1 MYASVGDIA
10 QSKLWLSVD
19 WQLWRKGC
27 GLHFG
32 PTYNGTIRGIVLS
45 LGPLVIIGH
54 QRDNEPEA
62 KEKQT

>member
-19 WQLWRKGC
+19 WQLWRRGY

-32 PTYNGTIRGIVLS
+32 PTYNGTIQGVVLS
-45 LGPLVIIGH
+45 FGPLVIIAH
-54 QRDNEPEA
+54 QR
-62 KEKQT
+62 